1 MRCDKDRHLWNTWIF
16 ESVPQQLISYGAG
29 HAPEIQLVATPY
41 VSECRVC
48 VWRPLPHQNDSLQRV
63 FPLRQHTR
71 TERQYGQIRLH
82 HFGLSVDGGLWG
94 QTAQV
99 LIDDE
104 AVRIEPAE
112 RLLVSYPRVYD
123 TVRRRIAPIGGQ
135 GRQQER
141 QCQVLPLALV
151 SVELMRSVWR
161 MPPDQRGRGPR
172 GRRHTLQ
179 ASLFEPFAG
188 GLHMAHQLRQLPHGE
203 GRPLPPEP
211 QGLPLLKA
219 THGQPRATLAML
231 QVAAQ
236 SDDFS
241 LEVDWG
247 T

>member
-29 HAPEIQLVATPY
+29 HAPEIQLVATQY

-48 VWRPLPHQNDSLQRV
+48 VWRPLPHKNDSLQRV

-112 RLLVSYPRVYD
+112 RLLVS
-123 TVRRRIAPIGGQ
+123 
-135 GRQQER
+135 
-141 QCQVLPLALV
+141 
-151 SVELMRSVWR
+151 
-161 MPPDQRGRGPR
+161 
-172 GRRHTLQ
+172 
-179 ASLFEPFAG
+179 
-188 GLHMAHQLRQLPHGE
+188 
-203 GRPLPPEP
+203 
-211 QGLPLLKA
+211 
-219 THGQPRATLAML
+219 
-231 QVAAQ
+231 
-236 SDDFS
+236 
-241 LEVDWG
+241 
-247 T
+247 